1 MRDCFGRLPID
12 SPIPKNFKQLPKPHL
27 LSPRCRGESKALKS
41 SPQSAV
47 GSARRTFPLARSRCS
62 AGRRQSTGRPCPLP
76 GQVLCESFLMLRLG
90 ERGPCSSRSSVA
102 GSLPDDDS
110 KSIRGSR
117 GRSSISAAA
126 CSSNRPWRIGDRM
139 LGREQSREPLGMRRS
154 G

>member
-1 MRDCFGRLPID
+1 MRGSFGKLPIG
-12 SPIPKNFKQLPKPHL
+12 SQYQNF
-27 LSPRCRGESKALKS
+27 LSNCQNLTS
-41 SPQSAV
+41 SPLDV
-47 GSARRTFPLARSRCS
+47 GEKQGVEVLSLIGGWLGAPDFSARPAPLL
-62 AGRRQSTGRPCPLP
+62 RRPATKHRRPCPLP
-76 GQVLCESFLMLRLG
+76 GRVLCESFLMLRLG
-90 ERGPCSSRSSVA
+90 ERGPCSSVA